1 LSHHQT
7 HFLVAV
13 VAAVAAAAPV
23 VAAVWLFPLEFALP
37 LPPKQKEASLGSV
50 DRAYLYNLANKSN

>member
-13 VAAVAAAAPV
+13 VAVVAAAAPV
-23 VAAVWLFPLEFALP
+23 VAVVWLFPLEFALP
-37 LPPKQKEASLGSV
+37 LPPYKTQAMGKK
-50 DRAYLYNLANKSN
+50 YLE

>member
-13 VAAVAAAAPV
+13 VAVVVGAAPV
-23 VAAVWLFPLEFALP
+23 VAVVWLFPLEFALL
-37 LPPKQKEASLGSV
+37 LPPNKKEIMGKKHLE
-50 DRAYLYNLANKSN
+50 